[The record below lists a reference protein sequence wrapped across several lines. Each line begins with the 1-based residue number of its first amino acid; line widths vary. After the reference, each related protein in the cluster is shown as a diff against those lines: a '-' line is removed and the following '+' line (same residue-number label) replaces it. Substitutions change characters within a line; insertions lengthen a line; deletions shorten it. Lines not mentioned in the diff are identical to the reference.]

1 MRTRYGVLALLAVAA
16 LTLSGC
22 TGGAEPA
29 ATSTPTQSGS
39 TGTGTGI
46 DPGTGG
52 SPVASSMLTTPQAV
66 RASDGKWHLAYEL
79 LLTNVTP
86 AAVRIEHVEVLDGV
100 THGAVLDVSAASM
113 KADFTPLAGP
123 IGDEGVE
130 DPTTNSGS
138 TTMAPSSTWILW
150 LDVPVP
156 TRAAVPTVLE
166 HSIAGALVPPV
177 PGSTPKPFTATVSRV
192 TTNAAAP
199 TVLTSP
205 VRAGDWYMS
214 EGCCSE
220 DTHHRRGIAPVNG
233 VLQIPQRFA
242 IDFFKVDADH
252 RTWVGDPS
260 ELGSYLSYRQ
270 PVIAAAPGAIVARHD
285 GLPNNA
291 ALPEPPKIPPL
302 NETVGNFVIEQI
314 GAGLFVLYGH
324 FDPGSVKVK
333 LGQKVTRGQQLGLI
347 GTSGNSTTPH
357 LHFQILTTP
366 TFFPSDSVPFAFD
379 RFDLLGSVPD
389 RIWDDDL
396 GLQKTGTLPFVPASP
411 AGAHTKELP
420 LDRTVVRFK

>member
-1 MRTRYGVLALLAVAA
+1 MRTRYGVLAIFAIAA

-22 TGGAEPA
+22 TGDGGPA
-29 ATSTPTQSGS
+29 DTPTPSQSGS
-39 TGTGTGI
+39 IGNGTGI
-46 DPGTGG
+46 DPDTQG
-52 SPVASSMLTTPQAV
+52 SPVATSMLTTPQAV

-79 LLTNVTP
+79 LLTDVTP
-86 AAVRIEHVEVLDGV
+86 VPVRIDKVTVLDGV
-100 THGAVLDVSAASM
+100 THRALLDVSAASM

-123 IGDEGVE
+123 VGDEGLE
-130 DPTTNSGS
+130 DPTSSGGS
-138 TTMAPSSTWILW
+138 TTMAPSTTWILW
-150 LDVPVP
+150 LDVSVATRADVP
-156 TRAAVPTVLE
+156 TMLE
-166 HSIAGALVPPV
+166 HQVDGALVPPV
-177 PGSTPKPFTATVSRV
+177 AGSTPKTFTATVSRV
-192 TTNAAAP
+192 KTNTATP

-214 EGCCSE
+214 EGCCS
-220 DTHHRRGIAPVNG
+220 DNTHHRRGIAPVNG
-233 VLQIPQRFA
+233 VLLVPQRFA

-260 ELGSYLSYRQ
+260 QLSSYLSYRQ
-270 PVIAAAPGAIVARHD
+270 QVIAAAPGTIVARRD
-285 GLPNNA
+285 GLTNNA
-291 ALPEPPKIPPL
+291 ALPEPPKVPPL
-302 NETVGNFVIEQI
+302 DETVGNFVIEQI
-314 GAGLFVLYGH
+314 GPGEFVLYGH

-333 LGQKVTRGQQLGLI
+333 VGQKVTRGQELGLI

-366 TFFPSDSVPFAFD
+366 TFFPSDSVPFTFD
-379 RFDLLGSVPD
+379 QFDLLGTVPD

-411 AGAHTKELP
+411 VGVHTKEMP